1 MSTLSAE
8 RCVAC
13 RRDSPRVT
21 EAKIAELRREVSG
34 WQLLQ
39 RDGIAR
45 LERVFHFPSFADA
58 LTFTNRVGVLAEA
71 EGHHPALLT
80 EWGRVTVTWWT
91 HKIRGLHRNDFIMA
105 AKTEALAAE
114 SGHITRDEARAKGEL
129 AGRAGARPDQRPAVG

>member
-21 EAKIAELRREVSG
+21 ETEVAELKRQIPDWELVE
-34 WQLLQ
+34 

-45 LERVFHFPSFADA
+45 LERTFHLQSFADA
-58 LTFTNRVGVLAEA
+58 LAFTNRVGALAEE

-105 AKTEALAAE
+105 AKTDALAAE
-114 SGHITRDEARAKGEL
+114 RGHATRGGTREKDPG
-129 AGRAGARPDQRPAVG
+129 

>member
-1 MSTLSAE
+1 MKTLHAE

-21 EAKIAELRREVSG
+21 EAEVAELRLEIPDWELVERDGVA
-34 WQLLQ
+34 QLQ
-39 RDGIAR
+39 R
-45 LERVFHFPSFADA
+45 VFPFPTFAGA
-58 LTFTNRVGVLAEA
+58 LTFTNQVGALAEE

-105 AKTEALAAE
+105 AKTDALAA
-114 SGHITRDEARAKGEL
+114 GAHGTRGDDTK
-129 AGRAGARPDQRPAVG
+129 